1 MLQALLEVGERPDFV
16 VGASAGAINALYY
29 AATPTLHGVGALS
42 DLWKGLGSA
51 DVFPLS
57 RLHGLMALM
66 GRRESLLN
74 PAALRRT
81 LGSRIPVQR
90 LEDTV
95 IPCHLVATSLHS
107 GEEVILSTGSAID
120 ALLATTAVP
129 VLFPPVAIG
138 DRLLTDGGVS
148 ANAPITAAVRL
159 GATRVIVLP
168 TGFPCAL
175 RSMPKGLGATVLHTF
190 ALMIARQLGADVHRV
205 GATATVRIVPPLCP
219 MRVAP
224 HDFSQAQQ
232 LIEAATLQTRLWLE
246 DGGLERDEYPGALL
260 PHAHDLG

>member
-1 MLQALLEVGERPDFV
+1 MLQGLLEVGECPDFV

-29 AATPTLHGVGALS
+29 AATPTLQGVGTLS

-57 RLHGLMALM
+57 RLHGMMALM

-90 LEDTV
+90 LEETV

-107 GEEVILSTGSAID
+107 GEEVIL
-120 ALLATTAVP
+120 VP

-205 GATATVRIVPPLCP
+205 GATTTVRIVPPLCP

-232 LIEAATLQTRLWLE
+232 LIEAATLQTRRWLE

-260 PHAHDLG
+260 PHTHDLG